1 MIKAI
6 VIQWQTGDLLA
17 RLDLGIVL
25 EIDDFEPDT
34 GEYFVLV
41 GLWDENVQEY
51 EFIEHSPSAVSVS
64 GVELEAFV
72 GSGVNPCAVRLL
84 IDNVGK

>member
-1 MIKAI
+1 MTEIDA
-6 VIQWQTGDLLA
+6 IQWQIGDVVA
-17 RLDLGIVL
+17 RLDLDIVV
-25 EIDDFEPDT
+25 EIEDFEPDT

-51 EFIEHSPSAVSVS
+51 DIIGDSAISVS

-72 GSGVNPCAVRLL
+72 ASGVNPCAVGLL
-84 IDNVGK
+84 IDSLGE

>member
-1 MIKAI
+1 MTETDA
-6 VIQWQTGDLLA
+6 IQWQIGDLLT
-17 RLDLGIVL
+17 RLDLDIVL

-51 EFIEHSPSAVSVS
+51 QNIEHAAVSVS
-64 GVELEAFV
+64 GGELEAFV
-72 GSGVNPCAVRLL
+72 ASGVKPVAVGLL
-84 IDNVGK
+84 IDRFGK